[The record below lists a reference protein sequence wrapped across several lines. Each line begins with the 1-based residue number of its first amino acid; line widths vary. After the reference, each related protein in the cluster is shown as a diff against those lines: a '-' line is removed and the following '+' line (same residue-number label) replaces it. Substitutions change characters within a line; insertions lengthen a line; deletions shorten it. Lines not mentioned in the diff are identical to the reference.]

1 MAFPYVPLAKQ
12 AIELRNTVADAQAKA
27 ATNEANLYFAAM
39 MAGIDLPEDEAET
52 SPENGM
58 EVDNNV

>member
-1 MAFPYVPLAKQ
+1 MAFQYVQLAKQ
-12 AIELRNTVADAQAKA
+12 EIYLRNTAADAQAKA
-27 ATNEANLYFAAM
+27 ATKEANLYFASM